1 MAKTLEQFCADL
13 NIEYNERVL
22 PYYEKGLALYKEKGT
37 FALDRDRLITFNRKY
52 AFFRKWFTDVLA
64 AAIEIE
70 KDEDLTVFVYTLAAL
85 LEGMNDIE
93 ETLILKLP
101 NRERLDTD
109 YAPMFSFLYFLE
121 DMVGD
126 MEKRGVP
133 FDVISDT
140 LNGFDSEI
148 NDYYRLYNRGGVRI
162 YVAWFALFVKKEMLR
177 VGRFQFQIKKFEH
190 PVRVYEKD
198 GEVKI
203 LIDNADVHR
212 KGMLFG
218 SEGQKDEE
226 GKYHAEIEE
235 NGDSVTGYPAN
246 EFGEAVPEKITLT
259 GWREVLRKGDDVIG
273 VHIPSDGPLDPDYSN
288 ESYERAKE
296 IFQKCYPEYDFKAF
310 TCFSWLL
317 EKRLR
322 GIMGRETNI
331 TKFADK
337 YTGYPIVG
345 SGGAIYSFLFNQPKR
360 IPVEQLPEETS
371 MHRLVKKYLL
381 DGNIFYE
388 KGGVILF

>member
-1 MAKTLEQFCADL
+1 MIKTLKQFCDDL

-37 FALDRDRLITFNRKY
+37 FALDRDRLIKFNHKY
-52 AFFRKWFTDVLA
+52 NFFRKWFTDVLA

-70 KDEDLTVFVYTLAAL
+70 KDEDLTIFVYTLASL
-85 LEGMNDIE
+85 LEGMSSIE

-101 NRERLDTD
+101 DRQRIDTD

-126 MEKRGVP
+126 MERRGVP

-177 VGRFQFQIKKFEH
+177 VGRFQFQLKKFEH
-190 PVRVYEKD
+190 PMRVYEKD
-198 GEVKI
+198 GEIKI
-203 LIDNADVHR
+203 LIDGAEVHR

-218 SEGQKDEE
+218 SEGQNDEE
-226 GKYHAEIEE
+226 GKYYAEIEE
-235 NGDSVTGYPAN
+235 TGDSVTGYPAN
-246 EFGEAVPEKITLT
+246 EFGEAIPEKITLT
-259 GWREVLRKGDDVIG
+259 GWREVLRKGEDVIG
-273 VHIPSDGPLDPDYSN
+273 VHIPSDGPLDPEYSN
-288 ESYERAKE
+288 ESYDRAKE
-296 IFQKCYPEYDFKAF
+296 IFQKCYPEYNFKAF

-317 EKRLR
+317 EKRLK

-345 SGGAIYSFLFNQPKR
+345 SGGAIFSFLFNQPKR
-360 IPVEQLPEETS
+360 IPVEELPEETS

>member
-1 MAKTLEQFCADL
+1 MAKKLEQFCSDL
-13 NIEYNERVL
+13 KIKYDERIL
-22 PYYEKGLALYKEKGT
+22 PYYEKGLALYKQKGV
-37 FALDRDRLITFNRKY
+37 FALNRDRLIKFNYKY
-52 AFFRKWFTDVLA
+52 NFFRKWFTDVLA

-70 KDEDLTVFVYTLAAL
+70 KDEDLTVYIYTLASL
-85 LEGMNDIE
+85 LEGLTDVE
-93 ETLILKLP
+93 ETLILPLP

-109 YAPMFSFLYFLE
+109 YLPMFSFLYFLE
-121 DMVGD
+121 DMVYD
-126 MEKRGVP
+126 MERRGVP

-148 NDYYRLYNRGGVRI
+148 NDYFRLYNRGGVRI

-190 PVRVYEKD
+190 PMRVYENN
-198 GEVKI
+198 GEIKI
-203 LIDNADVHR
+203 LIDGADVHR

-218 SEGQKDEE
+218 SEEQKDEE

-259 GWREVLRKGDDVIG
+259 GWNEVLRKGDWVIG

-296 IFQKCYPEYDFKAF
+296 IFKKCYPEYNFKAF

-317 EKRLR
+317 EKRLKE
-322 GIMGRETNI
+322 IMGRETNI

-345 SGGAIYSFLFNQPKR
+345 SGGAVYSFLFDQPKR
-360 IPVEQLPEETS
+360 IPVEDLPEKTS
-371 MHRLVKKYLL
+371 MHRKVKQYLL
-381 DGNIFYE
+381 DGNVFYE